1 MGISLSAYRDKARLE
16 YPGLTI
22 DLGEGNELRLMSITE
37 LTDDQLDRFAA
48 AQDKLGNADENDKL
62 PELKRAFVDLLSEV
76 STDPEA
82 ARRHL
87 TPESLGTLMEVFKD
101 YSSTVTEGASKSGSD
116 SESA

>member
-22 DLGEGNELRLMSITE
+22 DLGEGQEIRLMSITE
-37 LTDDQLDRFAA
+37 LTDEQLERFAS
-48 AQDKLGNADENDKL
+48 AQEKLTSADENDKL

-76 STDPEA
+76 SNDPEV

-87 TPESLGTLMEVFKD
+87 SPESLGTLMQVFKD
-101 YSSTVTEGASKSGSD
+101 YSNTVTEGASKSGGD